1 LLDCLSRQEL
11 EQAMKEASTH
21 VQLLANIH
29 RSEMIYS
36 GLQHMRSGIPV
47 EAEGASENPAE
58 SLLVIENINSQTN
71 ERVVVDP
78 RSIVLVRGWV
88 CAGGSFEASKHRIA
102 FLILLSTDTEK
113 QDRNGYCLV
122 VDWHE
127 RFDVKEY
134 MRTKS
139 SDCYFGFQLSF
150 LVHDLPEGEYQIA
163 VLEVGE
169 GNRALIRSN
178 HSIIVRR

>member
-1 LLDCLSRQEL
+1 
-11 EQAMKEASTH
+11 MKEASTH

-47 EAEGASENPAE
+47 EAEGAAENPAE

-78 RSIVLVRGWV
+78 RSVVLVRGWV

-102 FLILLSTDTEK
+102 FLILLSTAPEMP
-113 QDRNGYCLV
+113 DRDGYCLV

-169 GNRALIRSN
+169 GSRALIRSN